1 MSALSMLSLNF
12 FLNVATDV
20 DDFKGLFRSFQIL
33 TDLYAN
39 ERCPETLSNFIA
51 TLAIFYQVPVH
62 TSKIR
67 SDSYLSGKSWTIR
80 HFTLFQLFQ
89 NFEICQENFPRPAL
103 GTILICDGKD

>member
-39 ERCPETLSNFIA
+39 ERCQYLGGESNWYV
-51 TLAIFYQVPVH
+51 TQ
-62 TSKIR
+62 
-67 SDSYLSGKSWTIR
+67 KSIV
-80 HFTLFQLFQ
+80 
-89 NFEICQENFPRPAL
+89 
-103 GTILICDGKD
+103 

>member
-39 ERCPETLSNFIA
+39 ERCPETVLNNGMARSFLLCVYLECILSEC
-51 TLAIFYQVPVH
+51 V
-62 TSKIR
+62 S
-67 SDSYLSGKSWTIR
+67 
-80 HFTLFQLFQ
+80 
-89 NFEICQENFPRPAL
+89 
-103 GTILICDGKD
+103 